1 MFHQFNGRFG
11 PTALVVSASNLLI
24 AALFEFKSVV
34 DEGCLGIMNMEGD
47 LIQKVKLPA
56 IGPEISGL
64 FLSRETDEDLILLCT
79 ENSNRQSCH
88 KLMIK
93 IEKNKENSL

>member
-1 MFHQFNGRFG
+1 M
-11 PTALVVSASNLLI
+11 TVSTSNLLI
-24 AALFEFKSVV
+24 ASLFEFKSVV
-34 DEGCLGIMNMEGD
+34 DEGCLGILNMEGD
-47 LIQKVKLPA
+47 LIQKVKLST

-64 FLSRETDEDLILLCT
+64 FLSRETDEDLIFLCT

-93 IEKNKENSL
+93 IEKLKEN